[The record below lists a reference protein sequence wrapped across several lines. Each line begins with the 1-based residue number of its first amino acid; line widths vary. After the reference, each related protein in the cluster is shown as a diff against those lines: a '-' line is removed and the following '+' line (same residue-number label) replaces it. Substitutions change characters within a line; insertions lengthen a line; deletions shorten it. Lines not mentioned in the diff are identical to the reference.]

1 MTKDFAREKRERD
14 LIDLVLARTKI
25 FTAKDQVSI
34 EEIGDG
40 NINYVYRLVE
50 EGTEKSLV
58 VKYSDKLLRSSQRP
72 LDLKRSKI
80 EARALKIKKD
90 LCPDMVP
97 EVYYYD
103 EDQSIIIMEDISA
116 YKNLRYELLKGKTYE
131 NLSEDLAEFLAKSL
145 LSTSDLVAD
154 RKVKKE
160 AMGFFINPDLCDIS
174 EDLVFTEPYYNYKNR
189 NILSPGTEDFVE
201 ERLYKNLSLQGKVLK
216 LKDRFQT
223 YSQGLLHGDLHTG
236 SVFVKEDGIK
246 VIDPE
251 FAFYG
256 PFGYDI
262 GNLWGNLIF
271 PLVNHLVRKSDKEI
285 IAKLESLFVET
296 VDKTIAKLFSAYDIL
311 VTFPYFKNQDF
322 KEAYLK
328 DLIADSFAY
337 AGTEI
342 IRRTV
347 GDSKVKELTEV
358 KKAKVRQTL
367 DKLLIE
373 TGIYLIE
380 NSSDLEAGSQVLDFI
395 NEEIKNYD

>member
-1 MTKDFAREKRERD
+1 MTKDFAREKRENQI
-14 LIDLVLARTKI
+14 IDLVLARTN
-25 FTAKDQVSI
+25 FFPSKDEISI

-50 EGTEKSLV
+50 KESGKSLV
-58 VKYSDKLLRSSQRP
+58 VKYSDALLRSSQRP

-80 EARALKIKKD
+80 EARALEIKRD
-90 LCPDMVP
+90 LCPGMVP

-103 EDQSIIIMEDISA
+103 EDESIIIMEDISA
-116 YKNLRYELLKGKTYE
+116 YKNLRYELLAGKIYPK
-131 NLSEDLAEFLAKSL
+131 LSEDLAEFLVQSL
-145 LSTSDLVAD
+145 LPTADLVAD
-154 RKVKKE
+154 RKDKKE

-201 ERLYKNLSLQGKVLK
+201 ERLYKNFSLQGKVLK
-216 LKDRFQT
+216 LKDRFQS

-236 SVFVKEDGIK
+236 SVFVNENGIK

-285 IAKLESLFVET
+285 RSKLARLFVET
-296 VDKTIAKLFSAYDIL
+296 VDKTTAKLFSAYDIL

-328 DLIADSFAY
+328 EIISDSFAY
-337 AGTEI
+337 AGLEI

-347 GDSKVKELTEV
+347 GDSKVKDLTEV
-358 KKAKVRQTL
+358 KDREVRQTL
-367 DKLLIE
+367 DKVLIA

-380 NSSDLEAGSQVLDFI
+380 NSFDLEAGSQVLDFI

>member
-1 MTKDFAREKRERD
+1 MTKDFAREKRENQI
-14 LIDLVLARTKI
+14 IDLVLARTN
-25 FTAKDQVSI
+25 FFPSKDEISI

-50 EGTEKSLV
+50 KESDKSLV
-58 VKYSDKLLRSSQRP
+58 VKYSDALLRSSQRP

-80 EARALKIKKD
+80 EARALEIKRD
-90 LCPDMVP
+90 LCPGMVP

-103 EDQSIIIMEDISA
+103 EDESIIIMEDISA
-116 YKNLRYELLKGKTYE
+116 YKNLRYELLAGKIYPK
-131 NLSEDLAEFLAKSL
+131 LSEDLAEFLVQSL
-145 LSTSDLVAD
+145 LPTADLVAN
-154 RKVKKE
+154 RKEKKE

-201 ERLYKNLSLQGKVLK
+201 ERLYKNFSLQGKVLK
-216 LKDRFQT
+216 LKDRFQS

-236 SVFVKEDGIK
+236 SVFVNEDGIK

-271 PLVNHLVRKSDKEI
+271 PLANHLAKKSDRQI
-285 IAKLESLFVET
+285 VSKLERLFVET
-296 VDKTIAKLFSAYDIL
+296 VDKTTAKLFSAYDIL

-328 DLIADSFAY
+328 EIIADSFAY
-337 AGTEI
+337 AGLEI

-347 GDSKVKELTEV
+347 GDSKVKDLTEV
-358 KKAKVRQTL
+358 KDREVRQTL
-367 DKLLIE
+367 DKVLIA

-380 NSSDLEAGSQVLDFI
+380 NSFDLEAGSQVLDFI

>member
-1 MTKDFAREKRERD
+1 MTKDFAREKRKNEI
-14 LIDLVLARTKI
+14 IDLVLARTKI
-25 FTAKDQVSI
+25 FQSKDEISI

-50 EGTEKSLV
+50 KETKKSLV

-80 EARALKIKKD
+80 EARALEIKRD

-103 EDQSIIIMEDISA
+103 QDQSIIIMEDVSA
-116 YKNLRYELLKGKTYE
+116 YKNLRYELLAGRTYE
-131 NLSEDLAEFLAKSL
+131 SLSENLAEFLAKSL
-145 LSTSDLVAD
+145 LPTSDLVAD
-154 RKVKKE
+154 RKEKKE

-201 ERLYKNLSLQGKVLK
+201 ERLYKNLSLQVEVLK

-223 YSQGLLHGDLHTG
+223 YSQGLIHGDLHTG
-236 SVFVKEDGIK
+236 SVFVNEKGIK
-246 VIDPE
+246 IIDPE

-271 PLVNHLVRKSDKEI
+271 PLANHLVRKSNRQITLD
-285 IAKLESLFVET
+285 LERLFVET
-296 VDKTIAKLFSAYDIL
+296 VDKTIEKLPPAYDKF
-311 VTFPYFKNQDF
+311 VTLPYFKNQGF

-328 DLIADSFAY
+328 EIIADSFGY
-337 AGTEI
+337 SGLEI

-347 GDSKVKELTEV
+347 GDSKVKDLTEV
-358 KKAKVRQTL
+358 KDREVRQSL

-373 TGIYLIE
+373 TGIFLVK
-380 NSSDLEAGSQVLDFI
+380 SRFKLERGSQVLDFI
-395 NEEIKNYD
+395 NEEIKRYD

>member
-1 MTKDFAREKRERD
+1 MAKDFAREKRENRI
-14 LIDLVLARTKI
+14 IDLVLARTKF
-25 FTAKDQVSI
+25 FTAKDCLSI

-40 NINYVYRLVE
+40 NINYVYRLVDE
-50 EGTEKSLV
+50 EREKSLV

-80 EARALKIKKD
+80 EARALEIKRD
-90 LCPDMVP
+90 LCPGMVP

-103 EDQSIIIMEDISA
+103 EDESIIIMEDISA

-131 NLSEDLAEFLAKSL
+131 NLSENLAEFLAKSL
-145 LSTSDLVAD
+145 LPTSDLVAD
-154 RKVKKE
+154 RKEKKE

-201 ERLYKNLSLQGKVLK
+201 ERLYKNLSLQGKILK
-216 LKDRFQT
+216 LKDRFQN

-236 SVFVKEDGIK
+236 SVFVNEDGIK

-271 PLVNHLVRKSDKEI
+271 PLANYLVTGTDKEI
-285 IAKLESLFVET
+285 ISKLEVLFVET
-296 VDKTIAKLFSAYDIL
+296 VDKTIAKLFITYDKL

-328 DLIADSFAY
+328 DIISDSFAY
-337 AGTEI
+337 AGLEI

-347 GDSKVKELTEV
+347 GDSKVKDLTEV
-358 KKAKVRQTL
+358 KDLKIRQTL

-380 NSSDLEAGSQVLDFI
+380 NSFDLEAGNQVLDFI

>member
-1 MTKDFAREKRERD
+1 MTKNFAREKRENKI
-14 LIDLVLARTKI
+14 IDLVLARTK
-25 FTAKDQVSI
+25 FFAAKDQISI

-50 EGTEKSLV
+50 EERGKSLV
-58 VKYSDKLLRSSQRP
+58 VKYSDVLLRSSQRP

-80 EARALKIKKD
+80 EAKALEIKGD
-90 LCPDMVP
+90 LCPGMVP

-103 EDQSIIIMEDISA
+103 EENSIIIMEDISA
-116 YKNLRYELLKGKTYE
+116 YKNLRYELLNGKTYKD
-131 NLSEDLAEFLAKSL
+131 LSEDLAEFLVKSL
-145 LSTSDLVAD
+145 FPTSDLVAD
-154 RKVKKE
+154 RKEKKE

-174 EDLVFTEPYYNYKNR
+174 EDLVFTEPYYDYKNR

-201 ERLYKNLSLQGKVLK
+201 ERLYKNLSLQGQVLK

-271 PLVNHLVRKSDKEI
+271 PLANHLVKKSDRQI
-285 IAKLESLFVET
+285 ILNLEKLFVET
-296 VDKTIAKLFSAYDIL
+296 VDKTIEKLFSTYDIL
-311 VTFPYFKNQDF
+311 VTFPYFKNENF

-328 DLIADSFAY
+328 DIISDSFAY
-337 AGTEI
+337 AGLEI

-347 GDSKVKELTEV
+347 GDSKVRELTEV
-358 KKAKVRQTL
+358 KDPKVRQTL
-367 DKLLIE
+367 DKLLVE

-380 NSSDLEAGSQVLDFI
+380 NRSDLEAGSQVVNFI

>member
-1 MTKDFAREKRERD
+1 MTKDFARENQI
-14 LIDLVLARTKI
+14 IDLVLARTN
-25 FTAKDQVSI
+25 FFPSKDEISI

-50 EGTEKSLV
+50 KESGKSLV
-58 VKYSDKLLRSSQRP
+58 VKHSDALLRSSQRP

-80 EARALKIKKD
+80 EARALEIKRD
-90 LCPDMVP
+90 LCPGMVP

-103 EDQSIIIMEDISA
+103 EDESIIIMEDISA
-116 YKNLRYELLKGKTYE
+116 YKNLRYELLAGKIYPK
-131 NLSEDLAEFLAKSL
+131 LSEDLAEFLVQSL
-145 LSTSDLVAD
+145 LPTADLVAN
-154 RKVKKE
+154 RKEKKE

-201 ERLYKNLSLQGKVLK
+201 ERLYKNFSLQGKVLK
-216 LKDRFQT
+216 LKDRFQS

-236 SVFVKEDGIK
+236 SVFVNEDGIK

-271 PLVNHLVRKSDKEI
+271 PLANHLAKKSDRQI
-285 IAKLESLFVET
+285 VSKLERLFVET
-296 VDKTIAKLFSAYDIL
+296 VDKTTAKLFSAYDIL
-311 VTFPYFKNQDF
+311 VTFPYFKNEDF

-328 DLIADSFAY
+328 EIIADSFAY
-337 AGTEI
+337 AGLEI

-347 GDSKVKELTEV
+347 GDSKVKDLTEV
-358 KKAKVRQTL
+358 KDREVRQTL
-367 DKLLIE
+367 DKVLIA

-380 NSSDLEAGSQVLDFI
+380 NSFDLEAGSQVLDFI

>member
-1 MTKDFAREKRERD
+1 MTKDFARENQI
-14 LIDLVLARTKI
+14 IDLVLARTN
-25 FTAKDQVSI
+25 FFPSKDEISI

-50 EGTEKSLV
+50 KESDKSLV
-58 VKYSDKLLRSSQRP
+58 VKYSDALLRSSQRP

-80 EARALKIKKD
+80 EARALEIKRD
-90 LCPDMVP
+90 LCPGMVP

-103 EDQSIIIMEDISA
+103 EDESIIIMEDIST
-116 YKNLRYELLKGKTYE
+116 YKNLRYELLAGKIYPK
-131 NLSEDLAEFLAKSL
+131 LSEDLAEFLVQSL
-145 LSTSDLVAD
+145 LPTADLVAN
-154 RKVKKE
+154 RKEKKE

-201 ERLYKNLSLQGKVLK
+201 ERLYKNFSLQGKVLK
-216 LKDRFQT
+216 LKDRFQS

-236 SVFVKEDGIK
+236 SVFVNEDGIK

-271 PLVNHLVRKSDKEI
+271 PLANHLAKKSDKEI
-285 IAKLESLFVET
+285 RSKLARLFVET
-296 VDKTIAKLFSAYDIL
+296 VDKTTAKLFSAYDIL

-328 DLIADSFAY
+328 EIIADSFAY
-337 AGTEI
+337 AGLEI

-347 GDSKVKELTEV
+347 GDSKVKDLTEV
-358 KKAKVRQTL
+358 KDREVRQTL
-367 DKLLIE
+367 DKVLIA

-380 NSSDLEAGSQVLDFI
+380 NSFDLEAGSQVLDFI

>member
-1 MTKDFAREKRERD
+1 MTKDFARENQI
-14 LIDLVLARTKI
+14 IDLVLARTN
-25 FTAKDQVSI
+25 FFPSKDEISI

-50 EGTEKSLV
+50 KESDKSLV
-58 VKYSDKLLRSSQRP
+58 VKYSDALLRSSQRP

-80 EARALKIKKD
+80 EARALEIKRD
-90 LCPDMVP
+90 LCPSRVP
-97 EVYYYD
+97 QVYYYD
-103 EDQSIIIMEDISA
+103 EDESIIIMEDISA
-116 YKNLRYELLKGKTYE
+116 YKNLRYELLAGKIYPK
-131 NLSEDLAEFLAKSL
+131 LSEDLAEFLVQSL
-145 LSTSDLVAD
+145 LPTADLVAN
-154 RKVKKE
+154 RKEKKE

-201 ERLYKNLSLQGKVLK
+201 ERLYKNFSLQGKVLK
-216 LKDRFQT
+216 LKDRFQSF
-223 YSQGLLHGDLHTG
+223 SQGLLHGDLHTG
-236 SVFVKEDGIK
+236 SVFVNEDGIK

-271 PLVNHLVRKSDKEI
+271 PLANHLAKKSDRQI
-285 IAKLESLFVET
+285 VSKLERLFVET
-296 VDKTIAKLFSAYDIL
+296 VDKTTAKLFSAYDIL

-328 DLIADSFAY
+328 EIIADSFAY
-337 AGTEI
+337 AGLEI

-347 GDSKVKELTEV
+347 GDSKVKDLTEV
-358 KKAKVRQTL
+358 KDREVRQTL
-367 DKLLIE
+367 DKVLIA

-380 NSSDLEAGSQVLDFI
+380 NSFDLEAGSQVLDFI

>member
-1 MTKDFAREKRERD
+1 MTKDFAREKRENQI
-14 LIDLVLARTKI
+14 IDLVLARTN
-25 FTAKDQVSI
+25 FFPSKDEISI

-50 EGTEKSLV
+50 KESDKSLV
-58 VKYSDKLLRSSQRP
+58 VKYSDALLRSSQRP

-80 EARALKIKKD
+80 EARALEIKRD
-90 LCPDMVP
+90 LCPSRVP
-97 EVYYYD
+97 QVYYYD
-103 EDQSIIIMEDISA
+103 EDESIIIMEDISA
-116 YKNLRYELLKGKTYE
+116 YKNLRYELLAGKIYPK
-131 NLSEDLAEFLAKSL
+131 LSEDLAEFLVQSL
-145 LSTSDLVAD
+145 LPTADLVAN
-154 RKVKKE
+154 RKEKKE

-201 ERLYKNLSLQGKVLK
+201 ERLYKNFSLQGKVLK
-216 LKDRFQT
+216 LKDRFQSF
-223 YSQGLLHGDLHTG
+223 SQGLLHGDLHTG
-236 SVFVKEDGIK
+236 SVFVNEDGIK

-271 PLVNHLVRKSDKEI
+271 PLANHLAKKSDRQI
-285 IAKLESLFVET
+285 VSKLERLFVET
-296 VDKTIAKLFSAYDIL
+296 VDKTTAKLFSAYDIL

-328 DLIADSFAY
+328 EIIADSFAY
-337 AGTEI
+337 AGLEI

-347 GDSKVKELTEV
+347 GDSKVKDLTEV
-358 KKAKVRQTL
+358 KDREVRQTL
-367 DKLLIE
+367 DKVLIA

-380 NSSDLEAGSQVLDFI
+380 NSFDLEAGSQVLDFI

>member
-1 MTKDFAREKRERD
+1 MTKDFAREKRENQI
-14 LIDLVLARTKI
+14 IDLVLARTN
-25 FTAKDQVSI
+25 FFPSKDEISI

-50 EGTEKSLV
+50 KESDKSLV
-58 VKYSDKLLRSSQRP
+58 VKYSDALLRSSQRP

-80 EARALKIKKD
+80 EARALEIKRD
-90 LCPDMVP
+90 LCPSRVP
-97 EVYYYD
+97 QVYYYD
-103 EDQSIIIMEDISA
+103 EDESIIIMEDISA
-116 YKNLRYELLKGKTYE
+116 YKNLRYELLAGKIYPK
-131 NLSEDLAEFLAKSL
+131 LSEDLAEFLVQSL
-145 LSTSDLVAD
+145 LPTADLVAN
-154 RKVKKE
+154 RKEKKE

-201 ERLYKNLSLQGKVLK
+201 ERLYKNFSLQGKVLK
-216 LKDRFQT
+216 LKDRFQS

-236 SVFVKEDGIK
+236 SVFVNEDGIK

-271 PLVNHLVRKSDKEI
+271 PLANHLAKKSDRQI
-285 IAKLESLFVET
+285 VSKLERLFVET
-296 VDKTIAKLFSAYDIL
+296 VDKTTAKLFSAYDIL

-328 DLIADSFAY
+328 EIIADSFAY
-337 AGTEI
+337 AGLEI

-347 GDSKVKELTEV
+347 GDSKVKDLTEV
-358 KKAKVRQTL
+358 KDREVRQTL
-367 DKLLIE
+367 DKVLIA

-380 NSSDLEAGSQVLDFI
+380 NSFDLEAGSQVLDFI

>member
-1 MTKDFAREKRERD
+1 MTKDFAREKRENQI
-14 LIDLVLARTKI
+14 IDLVLARTN
-25 FTAKDQVSI
+25 FFPSKDEISI

-50 EGTEKSLV
+50 KESDKSLV
-58 VKYSDKLLRSSQRP
+58 VKHSDALLRSSQRP

-80 EARALKIKKD
+80 EARALEIKRD
-90 LCPDMVP
+90 LCPGMVP

-103 EDQSIIIMEDISA
+103 EDKSIIIMEDISA
-116 YKNLRYELLKGKTYE
+116 FKNLRYELLAGKIYPK
-131 NLSEDLAEFLAKSL
+131 LSEDLAEFLVQSL
-145 LSTSDLVAD
+145 LPTADLVAD
-154 RKVKKE
+154 RKDKKE

-201 ERLYKNLSLQGKVLK
+201 ERLYKNFSLQGKVLK
-216 LKDRFQT
+216 LKDRFQS

-236 SVFVKEDGIK
+236 SVFVNENGIK

-271 PLVNHLVRKSDKEI
+271 PLANYLAKKSDRQI
-285 IAKLESLFVET
+285 VSKLERLFVET
-296 VDKTIAKLFSAYDIL
+296 VDKTREKLFSAYDIL

-328 DLIADSFAY
+328 EIIADSFAY
-337 AGTEI
+337 AGLEI

-347 GDSKVKELTEV
+347 GDSKVKDLTEV
-358 KKAKVRQTL
+358 KDREIRQTL
-367 DKLLIE
+367 DKVLIA

-380 NSSDLEAGSQVLDFI
+380 NSFDLEAGSQVLDFI

>member
-1 MTKDFAREKRERD
+1 MTKDFAREKRENKI
-14 LIDLVLARTKI
+14 IDLVLARTK
-25 FTAKDQVSI
+25 FFPSKDEISI

-50 EGTEKSLV
+50 KETKKSLV

-80 EARALKIKKD
+80 EARALEIKRD

-97 EVYYYD
+97 EVYHYD
-103 EDQSIIIMEDISA
+103 QDQSIIIMEDISA
-116 YKNLRYELLKGKTYE
+116 YKNLRYELLAGRTYE
-131 NLSEDLAEFLAKSL
+131 SLSEDLAEFLAKSL
-145 LSTSDLVAD
+145 LPTSDLVVE
-154 RKVKKE
+154 RKAKKE
-160 AMGFFINPDLCDIS
+160 AMEFFINPDLCDIS

-201 ERLYKNLSLQGKVLK
+201 ERLYKNLSLQGEVLK

-223 YSQGLLHGDLHTG
+223 YTQGLLHGDLHTG
-236 SVFVKEDGIK
+236 SVFINKDGIK

-271 PLVNHLVRKSDKEI
+271 PLANHLVRKSDRQI
-285 IAKLESLFVET
+285 TLDLERLFVET
-296 VDKTIAKLFSAYDIL
+296 VDKTIEKLFLAYDKF
-311 VTFPYFKNQDF
+311 VTLPYFKNENF
-322 KEAYLK
+322 KDHYLK
-328 DLIADSFAY
+328 EIISDSFAY
-337 AGTEI
+337 AGLEI

-347 GDSKVKELTEV
+347 GDSKVRDLTDV
-358 KKAKVRQTL
+358 KDPKVRQTL
-367 DKLLIE
+367 DRLLLE
-373 TGIYLIE
+373 TGIFLVEKRIK
-380 NSSDLEAGSQVLDFI
+380 LEKGSQVVDFI
-395 NEEIKNYD
+395 NEEMKRYD

>member
-1 MTKDFAREKRERD
+1 MTKDFVREKREND
-14 LIDLVLARTKI
+14 LIDLVLARTKF
-25 FTAKDQVSI
+25 FTSKDQLAI

-40 NINYVYRLVE
+40 NINYVYRIGQV
-50 EGTEKSLV
+50 GTDKSLV

-72 LDLKRSKI
+72 LDIKRSKI
-80 EARALKIKKD
+80 EARALEIKKD
-90 LCPDMVP
+90 LCPGMVP

-103 EDQSIIIMEDISA
+103 QDQSIIIMEDISA
-116 YKNLRYELLKGKTYE
+116 YKNLRYELLAGRTYE
-131 NLSEDLAEFLAKSL
+131 SLSENLAEFLAKSL
-145 LSTSDLVAD
+145 LPTSDLVVA
-154 RKVKKE
+154 RKEKKE
-160 AMGFFINPDLCDIS
+160 SMGFFINPDLCDIS

-189 NILSPGTEDFVE
+189 NILSLGTEDFVE
-201 ERLYKNLSLQGKVLK
+201 ERLYKKLSLQGKVLK

-236 SVFVKEDGIK
+236 SVFVNEAGIK

-271 PLVNHLVRKSDKEI
+271 PLANHLVRKSDRQI
-285 IAKLESLFVET
+285 TLNLERLFVET
-296 VDKTIAKLFSAYDIL
+296 VDKTIRKLFLAYDKF

-328 DLIADSFAY
+328 EIISDSFAY
-337 AGTEI
+337 AGLEI

-347 GDSKVKELTEV
+347 GDSKVRDLTEV
-358 KKAKVRQTL
+358 KDPKVRQTL

-380 NSSDLEAGSQVLDFI
+380 NSFDLEAGDQVLDFI
-395 NEEIKNYD
+395 NEEIKRYD

>member
-1 MTKDFAREKRERD
+1 MAKDFAREKRENKI
-14 LIDLVLARTKI
+14 IDLVLARTK
-25 FTAKDQVSI
+25 FFPSKDCLSI

-40 NINYVYRLVE
+40 NINYVYRLVDEE
-50 EGTEKSLV
+50 EGKSLV

-80 EARALKIKKD
+80 EARALEIKRD
-90 LCPDMVP
+90 LCPGMVP

-103 EDQSIIIMEDISA
+103 EDESIIIMEDISA

-131 NLSEDLAEFLAKSL
+131 NLSENLAEFLAKSL
-145 LSTSDLVAD
+145 LPTSDLVAD
-154 RKVKKE
+154 RKEKKE

-201 ERLYKNLSLQGKVLK
+201 ERLYKNLSLQGKILK
-216 LKDRFQT
+216 LKDRFQN

-236 SVFVKEDGIK
+236 SVFVNEDGIK

-271 PLVNHLVRKSDKEI
+271 PLANYLVTGTDKEI
-285 IAKLESLFVET
+285 ISKLEVLFVET
-296 VDKTIAKLFSAYDIL
+296 VDKTIAKLFITYDKL

-328 DLIADSFAY
+328 DIISDSFAY
-337 AGTEI
+337 AGLEI

-347 GDSKVKELTEV
+347 GDSKVKDLTEV
-358 KKAKVRQTL
+358 KDLKIRQTL

-380 NSSDLEAGSQVLDFI
+380 NSFDLEAGNQVLDFI